1 MKIEMKHPS
10 TAFASS
16 IAAVVSFAPEV
27 TARCPLGF
35 TGSAGSNYC
44 VPEKQNDRKIWL
56 EYSNEQSLLGLTDV
70 SPCISEQQ
78 RIKLIDNYIMYCRK
92 SKLPHLYN

>member
-1 MKIEMKHPS
+1 MKHIS
-10 TAFASS
+10 IALISS
-16 IAAVVSFAPEV
+16 IAATVSITPAA
-27 TARCPLGF
+27 TARCPRGF
-35 TGSAGSNYC
+35 TGSAGFNYC
-44 VPEKQNDRKIWL
+44 VPEKQNDREIWL
-56 EYSNEQSLLGLTDV
+56 ECSNEQSRLGLTEV

>member
-1 MKIEMKHPS
+1 MKHL
-10 TAFASS
+10 AIALVSS
-16 IAAVVSFAPEV
+16 IAAIASFAPEV
-27 TARCPLGF
+27 AARCPLGF
-35 TGSAGSNYC
+35 TGSAGFNYC

-56 EYSNEQSLLGLTDV
+56 ECSNEQSRLGLTDV
-70 SPCISEQQ
+70 SPCITEQQ